1 MQGATQYWKPGE
13 AKPQKTDGEEL
24 EKRDHKKKKRRRKDA
39 QTDDRQSGG
48 GGGGARSGGKA
59 RRYTDSQT
67 PEQQGKYK
75 GKDNIESKPSSG
87 SKVASGPSQTL
98 LAMKFMQRKAKVEEI
113 QRQQS
118 DKRKHLEE
126 EFSTSFTKH
135 LTANGA
141 GGKDRLICRPDELDP
156 ALVFLGRRSFGG
168 FNMVHETA
176 YATCAR
182 DIASGSI
189 NLEEEDDD
197 EHGIS
202 DMEMAHRLGSNM
214 RGGRR

>member
-98 LAMKFMQRKAKVEEI
+98 LAMKV
-113 QRQQS
+113 
-118 DKRKHLEE
+118 
-126 EFSTSFTKH
+126 FSLNTSRLYPLH
-135 LTANGA
+135 VCICAYRDCGA
-141 GGKDRLICRPDELDP
+141 YLWQ
-156 ALVFLGRRSFGG
+156 
-168 FNMVHETA
+168 
-176 YATCAR
+176 
-182 DIASGSI
+182 
-189 NLEEEDDD
+189 
-197 EHGIS
+197 
-202 DMEMAHRLGSNM
+202 
-214 RGGRR
+214 